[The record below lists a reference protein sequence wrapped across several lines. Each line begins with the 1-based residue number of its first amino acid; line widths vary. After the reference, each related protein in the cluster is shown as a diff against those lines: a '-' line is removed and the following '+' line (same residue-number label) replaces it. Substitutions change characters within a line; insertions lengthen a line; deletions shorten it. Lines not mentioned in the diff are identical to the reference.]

1 MKFHLFPIITFVMIV
16 ATNAALRPELY
27 WKSML
32 PNTPIPKSI
41 TDLLHF
47 GQYTNSND
55 QKEEKLGYGGVNVGV
70 YKGYHGSGTNV
81 NVGVG
86 HSPFDYLYAAS
97 ETQSHDDPNVVLFF
111 MEKDLHRGTKLNSHF
126 TKASNEATFLPRQVA
141 DSIPFSSNKVKDILN
156 KLSVEPGSDEAK
168 IMKNTINECEAKG
181 LKGEEKYCATSL
193 ESMVDFATSK
203 LGKNIKAFSTEKAEN
218 ETKLQ
223 KYTITQGVKN
233 LADNNVVVCHKQN
246 YPYAVFYCHKTDT
259 TKAYFVPLESA
270 NGSRV
275 KAIAV
280 CHTDT
285 SKWNPKHLAFKV
297 LKVQPGTVPICHFL
311 PEDHVVWLLK

>member
-1 MKFHLFPIITFVMIV
+1 MKFHFFPIITFVMIA
-16 ATNAALRPELY
+16 ATNAALPPELY

-41 TDLLHF
+41 TNLLH
-47 GQYTNSND
+47 SD
-55 QKEEKLGYGGVNVGV
+55 QKAEKLGYGGVDVGV
-70 YKGYHGSGTNV
+70 HKGYYGSGTDV

-86 HSPFDYLYAAS
+86 HSPFNYLYAAS
-97 ETQSHDDPNVVLFF
+97 ETQLHDDPKVALFF
-111 MEKDLHRGTKLNSHF
+111 IENDLHHRGTKLNSRF

-141 DSIPFSSNKVKDILN
+141 DSIPFSSNNVKDILN
-156 KLSVEPGSDEAK
+156 KFSVEPGSGEARV
-168 IMKNTINECEAKG
+168 MKNTIKECEAKG
-181 LKGEEKYCATSL
+181 IKGEEKYCATSL

-203 LGKNIKAFSTEKAEN
+203 LGKSIEAISTEEAEN
-218 ETKLQ
+218 ETKAQ
-223 KYTITQGVKN
+223 KYTIAQGVKN
-233 LADNNVVVCHKQN
+233 LAEDNVVVCHKQN

-259 TKAYFVPLESA
+259 TKAYFVPLEGA
-270 NGSRV
+270 DGNRV
-275 KAIAV
+275 KAIAL

-311 PEDHVVWLLK
+311 PEDHVVWLSK